1 MKFLIVGTGRC
12 GSSFLSAIIAK
23 AGGSFEMPAVEHW
36 GPGSGAFDSL
46 YILKAYKWYIWHER
60 IANSLLFDRTAGAF
74 MGVCRRVL
82 RRTLLAA
89 DYIKSPQLVWLVH
102 EINRFGEPFGLIA
115 IYRKF
120 SGYWPSV
127 FHRKGSTYQKS
138 RDIWMDVNNAIL
150 LQASLYPSALISYE
164 ELIDTAE
171 THWAE
176 KLHTLTKLPVKEILS
191 ARKELLRPSHAPSNE
206 FFEDNDTRRLYE
218 ALRNKGL
225 GNGT

>member
-36 GPGSGAFDSL
+36 HPGSGAFDSL
-46 YILKAYKWYIWHER
+46 YILRAYKWYTWQKYIG
-60 IANSLLFDRTAGAF
+60 NTLLFERTAGAF
-74 MGVCRRVL
+74 MGVCRRIL
-82 RRTLLAA
+82 RRAFLAA
-89 DYIKSPQLVWLVH
+89 DYIKSPWLVWLVH
-102 EINRFGEPFGLIA
+102 EMSRFGEPFGVIGV
-115 IYRKF
+115 YRKF
-120 SGYWPSV
+120 SSYWPSV
-127 FHRKGSTYQKS
+127 FRRKFYTYQKI

-176 KLHTLTKLPVKEILS
+176 ELHTLTKLPVKDILS

-206 FFEDNDTRRLYE
+206 FFEDNDTNRLYE